1 MRIFLLRYLPPLIFI
16 QLLEPVADFSD
27 RSLDDIAN
35 ELGTV
40 DEQFMA
46 TKVARLFPHQDIW
59 QFGAD
64 VKIIVACDVS
74 PPTRQ
79 SGVDATTLVDTWM
92 NNRRSTHVTT
102 IEELRSLLER
112 PLASSEKIPI
122 REFTFA
128 ELLYSSG
135 PNRCDAGDV
144 GSLFRV
150 GEPGRSLFAI
160 LDAVAIHAPG
170 GGTKADF
177 ISFWYFN
184 IHRFLEL
191 AMPNGRSFPDGKRHT
206 KMQKSGSDFRFMVN
220 GSCQFWG
227 QERRSDDP
235 QDPKEDLNNNFTWTH
250 GLVPYAVGYYCHRS
264 KMTLVAITAP
274 PARGGKPRVHDIVS
288 IDLKLRKDRIAN
300 VRHIII
306 LAPILTLLASLSP
319 SVKKGWHLN
328 ICHAMNLVPVCCTLA
343 SLFCR

>member
-1 MRIFLLRYLPPLIFI
+1 MRQLTYLLVQQFTIKLYAVCGLRTAPDLPSPDKVETLLVGALTDHAAAVVRDFMSLDSDQEVTARVFL
-16 QLLEPVADFSD
+16 LLEPVADFSD

-184 IHRFLEL
+184 IRRLLEL
-191 AMPNGRSFPDGKRHT
+191 AMPNGRSFSDGKRHT

-250 GLVPYAVGYYCHRS
+250 GLVPYAA
-264 KMTLVAITAP
+264 T
-274 PARGGKPRVHDIVS
+274 IV
-288 IDLKLRKDRIAN
+288 
-300 VRHIII
+300 
-306 LAPILTLLASLSP
+306 TE
-319 SVKKGWHLN
+319 VK
-328 ICHAMNLVPVCCTLA
+328 
-343 SLFCR
+343 